1 MSTLYNVLGLTQGAS
16 HEQVKAAFRRLAR
29 RFHPD
34 VNAGSDI
41 AEQRFKEVSQAYE
54 TLADPDARADY
65 DRALVCQAAEVRQR
79 RWNFAATAA
88 VSFALTASSIGFA
101 LWWVQ
106 AARGPQPAQTHVS
119 DAVAR
124 GEVAGAQEVR
134 GEVAGAQEVAQ
145 VRRDPKVSTAGLA
158 KAALPQSRARG
169 AGWVSYHNAL
179 FRFSLKYPADV
190 FAYDVGPSDANVRT
204 FVSRDGAA
212 MLQIFAA
219 DNFGGT
225 TLARYRRSR
234 MEERYGAVF
243 DQMPQHRFGFV
254 LSGTLGDW
262 AFYERVT
269 FSCDGRAIHGW
280 QMIFPVSHRT
290 LYDLVADEMSRIYT
304 QRTRL
309 GAPCR

>member
-1 MSTLYNVLGLTQGAS
+1 MSTLYNVLGLTQGAT

-34 VNAGSDI
+34 VNAGSDV
-41 AEQRFKEVSQAYE
+41 AEQRFKEVNQAYS
-54 TLADPDARADY
+54 TLADPNARADY

-88 VSFALTASSIGFA
+88 VSFALTTSGIGFA
-101 LWWVQ
+101 IWGMQ
-106 AARGPQPAQTHVS
+106 AARGPQPEQAHVS
-119 DAVAR
+119 DAVA
-124 GEVAGAQEVR
+124 R

-169 AGWVSYHNAL
+169 AGWVSYHNPL

-219 DNFGGT
+219 DHVGGT
-225 TLARYRRSR
+225 SLARYRRSR
-234 MEERYGAVF
+234 MEEHYAGAAF
-243 DQMPQHRFGFV
+243 DQMPQLRFGFV
-254 LSGTLGDW
+254 LSGTQGDR
-262 AFYERVT
+262 AFYERVM
-269 FSCDGRAIHGW
+269 FSCDGRTIHGW
-280 QMIFPVSHRT
+280 QMIFPVSHRM
-290 LYDLVADEMSRIYT
+290 LYDLVADEMSRIYV